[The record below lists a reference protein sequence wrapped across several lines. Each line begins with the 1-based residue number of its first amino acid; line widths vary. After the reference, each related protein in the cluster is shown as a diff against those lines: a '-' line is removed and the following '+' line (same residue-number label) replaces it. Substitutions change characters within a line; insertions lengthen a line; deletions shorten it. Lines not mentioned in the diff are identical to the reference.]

1 MKVQSLISNKI
12 SSFNEE
18 LRHATGSTED
28 FITLQILLTSANA
41 INNNKDLDSG
51 LYILW
56 HTKISSVKSMKP
68 SNKKLKITHTD
79 LKDYAAL
86 VFDVEISDATEGYL
100 VITDTAT
107 GKKFVSADDYESSL
121 LNDTNF
127 KNYFTNKPAGFT
139 VKSVNCS
146 TSRYPCQ

>member
-1 MKVQSLISNKI
+1 MNVQSLISNKI

-28 FITLQILLTSANA
+28 FITLQILLTNANA
-41 INNNKDLDSG
+41 INNNKDSDSE

-56 HTKISSVKSMKP
+56 HTKISSLKSMKP
-68 SNKKLKITHTD
+68 STKKLKITHTD
-79 LKDYAAL
+79 TKEYSAL
-86 VFDVEISDATEGYL
+86 VFDIEMDDTTEGYL
-100 VITDTAT
+100 VITDKAT
-107 GKKFVSADDYESSL
+107 GKKFESADDYESSL
-121 LNDTNF
+121 LKDKNF
-127 KNYFTNKPAGFT
+127 KDYIKGKPSGFS